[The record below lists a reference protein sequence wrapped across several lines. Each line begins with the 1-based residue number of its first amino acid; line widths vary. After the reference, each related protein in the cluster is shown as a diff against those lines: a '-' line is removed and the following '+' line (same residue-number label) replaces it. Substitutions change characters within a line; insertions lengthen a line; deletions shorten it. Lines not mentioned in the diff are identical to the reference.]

1 LDFALVPS
9 APLPDLT
16 GTYTLRITLTMP
28 CGEKDP
34 GPEFR
39 DRTYTATITHSTPTS
54 IEVRL
59 AGAEMVVSSGK
70 GDRFKGTV
78 DFSGVHFIIDG
89 DFYRYAYP
97 DVVERLPNGMYFTVG
112 GAASVNA
119 VPEGLVG
126 WMEGFM
132 TYSSAARGSP
142 VAACFSSDIRFALLK

>member
-1 LDFALVPS
+1 
-9 APLPDLT
+9 
-16 GTYTLRITLTMP
+16 MP